1 MKKWK
6 IGGLVLAIAGLSSC
20 TTKPELDTVPQVSYS
35 NDVQRI
41 ISSHC
46 SFSGCHGGGQGGHGG
61 EFSLA
66 SYDDVMR
73 YVKAGNAHGSE
84 LYKIITNKG
93 LVVEERMPPS
103 GYEQVS
109 PEDVKLLYWWIE
121 QGAKNN

>member
-1 MKKWK
+1 MKKWI
-6 IGGLVLAIAGLSSC
+6 IGGLALAFAGFNAC
-20 TTKPELDTVPQVSYS
+20 TTEPDLENVPQVSFN

-46 SFSGCHGGGQGGHGG
+46 SFSGCHGGQGG
-61 EFSLA
+61 EFSLVT
-66 SYDDVMR
+66 YDEVMG
-73 YVKAGNAHGSE
+73 YVKSGNAHGSE

-93 LVVEERMPPS
+93 FVVEERMPPS